1 MQTCTR
7 TTLLPTVLFPE
18 IYQNNNNNLLFKIPL
33 RHSRVKSASVVL
45 NEELYIIGGK
55 SSTDNYY
62 SKRTTEKITM
72 AIRDACKTDAKAV
85 GCKSDV
91 GVADPPE
98 PIYAHCAVNFDGKI
112 WIIGGMTGES
122 AEEKTSETVHTLEDG
137 SWTEGPPL
145 KIARYCLFVCRD
157 LRP

>member
-18 IYQNNNNNLLFKIPL
+18 IYQNNNNHLLFKIPL

-45 NEELYIIGGK
+45 NVELYIIGGK

-91 GVADPPE
+91 GVADPP
-98 PIYAHCAVNFDGKI
+98 G
-112 WIIGGMTGES
+112 
-122 AEEKTSETVHTLEDG
+122 
-137 SWTEGPPL
+137 
-145 KIARYCLFVCRD
+145 RD
-157 LRP
+157 IHIECSKQFK